1 MTYPDPDDLRI
12 GDEHSRLRLTALQ
25 RRLDNLRSASQSVP
39 QEDPLRDA
47 PPSFRRNRRDEGAA
61 IRLSGRW
68 HLLGRVMMRVTASI
82 KEVAKRL
89 GRRPQIVC

>member
-1 MTYPDPDDLRI
+1 MPVNRSLADLNVPV
-12 GDEHSRLRLTALQ
+12 G
-25 RRLDNLRSASQSVP
+25 RSSAGCATELSAYSG
-39 QEDPLRDA
+39 
-47 PPSFRRNRRDEGAA
+47 DEGAA

>member
-1 MTYPDPDDLRI
+1 MIAEAVTGAGPQGGGQTADLVPDI
-12 GDEHSRLRLTALQ
+12 
-25 RRLDNLRSASQSVP
+25 
-39 QEDPLRDA
+39 DPLRDA
-47 PPSFRRNRRDEGAA
+47 PPSFRRYRRDEGAA